1 MERPGSAAVP
11 GRCGAQQGHGACS
24 RGPARS
30 KAHDVRERVPPMRDV
45 IRGHDFVPS
54 GTPCPSARPWPRGH
68 APAHP
73 IRSRNGRAQ
82 HFPNY
87 TPCETR
93 RRSDTVTACE
103 HVHSFTSCPPNPNPC
118 REPDHRLGVGEPRVL
133 GLSKQRRLPPNS
145 RAGWHSSKPN
155 PEPARG
161 CNSAWTRCD
170 RARREP
176 LQQRCRPI
184 LPKLPMQGSAKA
196 AWEGLRAFMDSTH
209 VVA

>member
-11 GRCGAQQGHGACS
+11 GRCGAQRGHDACS

-30 KAHDVRERVPPMRDV
+30 KAHDARERVPPMRDV

-54 GTPCPSARPWPRGH
+54 GTPCPSATPCPRGH

-103 HVHSFTSCPPNPNPC
+103 HVHSVTSCPPNPNPC
-118 REPDHRLGVGEPRVL
+118 RESDHRLGVGEPRVL
-133 GLSKQRRLPPNS
+133 GLSTATLLAAEQQGRLAFIHAQS
-145 RAGWHSSKPN
+145 WACER
-155 PEPARG
+155 
-161 CNSAWTRCD
+161 
-170 RARREP
+170 
-176 LQQRCRPI
+176 LQF
-184 LPKLPMQGSAKA
+184 G
-196 AWEGLRAFMDSTH
+196 MDSMRPRTP
-209 VVA
+209 